1 MSKDFQPATLENVN
15 HEQIESV
22 FNTLVGQSMELIE
35 AIGLSEKQ
43 EKAFKAQLKR
53 LIYTSLDDVFN
64 IEFDVDST
72 SYAGIHDNVNNS

>member
-1 MSKDFQPATLENVN
+1 
-15 HEQIESV
+15 
-22 FNTLVGQSMELIE
+22 MELIE